1 MKKIISLLFLLVTSV
16 FYSQSNGIT
25 YQAIIYN
32 PSGDVIPGVNNTNS
46 PMQNKNI
53 CLQFSIVDE
62 RSRIEYQETITTTTD
77 EFGMV
82 NLVIGSGVQNGGYA
96 SSFATIYWSVDV
108 KSLKVAL
115 DVSGKCVDFV
125 EISNQKFETIPFSF
139 AAKNAENVTGVVAIE
154 NGGTNAITVLGAKT
168 NLELQNVDNT
178 RDIDKPISTAT
189 QAALNLKE
197 NIANKSVD
205 LILDGASDVKYP
217 SAKAVKTYVDAN
229 SSAGISL
236 IAAELVRVSNA
247 QATLTTNFNTEVSR
261 AIGAESTKEDLV
273 NKSSSILIDANSD
286 IKYPTVKAVKSYI
299 DANTNSNSSGLSA
312 EISRATAA
320 ENTIA
325 ANLVAETSRATS
337 AEVSLIN
344 NIAAEVTRATAAE
357 ATKEILANKSVSVI
371 ADAGSDTKYP
381 SVKSIKTY
389 VDGVATTSSNAL
401 TAEINRATTAEGILT
416 SNLGAEIAR
425 ASTVEG
431 NLTTNLATETSVR
444 IATDASL
451 TNSIAAEGTR
461 ATAAEGILTS
471 DLAAEVT
478 RATLAEATKELLANK
493 STSVFLDGASDVK
506 YASVKSVKTYV
517 DASSAALTTA
527 TNDEITRATTAENL
541 NAASILSE
549 TIRATNAENLKE
561 NTANKSTDGTM
572 VSNSDIKF
580 PTEKA
585 VRTYVASS
593 SSITAI
599 RSISDNYNVVMSD
612 HTILCDNTN
621 GAFTLTLPNVV
632 TSLGK
637 IFIICKVDDTTNLLT
652 FNPPLRFSLGTS
664 ILNLNHT
671 KTFQVQSDGSSWFI
685 IN

>member
-96 SSFATIYWSVDV
+96 SSFSTIYWSVDV
-108 KSLKVAL
+108 KSLKVGL

-125 EISNQKFETIPFSF
+125 EISNQKFETIPFAF

-178 RDIDKPISTAT
+178 RDINKPISTAT

-205 LILDGASDVKYP
+205 LILDGTSDVKYP

-229 SSAGISL
+229 SSAGIAI

-247 QATLTTNFNTEVSR
+247 QAALTTNFNTEVSR

-337 AEVSLIN
+337 AEVSLIDN
-344 NIAAEVTRATAAE
+344 LAAEVTRATAAE
-357 ATKEILANKSVSVI
+357 ATKEILVNKSVSVI
-371 ADAGSDTKYP
+371 ADAASDTKYP

-425 ASTVEG
+425 A
-431 NLTTNLATETSVR
+431 
-444 IATDASL
+444 
-451 TNSIAAEGTR
+451 
-461 ATAAEGILTS
+461 
-471 DLAAEVT
+471 
-478 RATLAEATKELLANK
+478 
-493 STSVFLDGASDVK
+493 
-506 YASVKSVKTYV
+506 
-517 DASSAALTTA
+517 
-527 TNDEITRATTAENL
+527 TTAENL
-541 NAASILSE
+541 NAASIMSE

-664 ILNLNHT
+664 IFNLNHT

>member
-1 MKKIISLLFLLVTSV
+1 MKKIISLLFLLVTTV

-108 KSLKVAL
+108 KSLKVGI

-125 EISNQKFETIPFSF
+125 EISNQKFETIPFAF
-139 AAKNAENVTGVVAIE
+139 AARNAENVTGVVAIE

-178 RDIDKPISTAT
+178 RDINKPISTAT
-189 QAALNLKE
+189 QVALNLKE

-229 SSAGISL
+229 SSAGIAI

-247 QATLTTNFNTEVSR
+247 QAALTTNFNTEVSR

-312 EISRATAA
+312 EISRATAS

-325 ANLVAETSRATS
+325 ANLVAETSRAIS
-337 AEVSLIN
+337 AEASLIN
-344 NIAAEVTRATAAE
+344 NLAAEVTRATAAE
-357 ATKEILANKSVSVI
+357 ATKEILLNKSISVI
-371 ADAGSDTKYP
+371 ADASSDTKYP

-389 VDGVATTSSNAL
+389 VD
-401 TAEINRATTAEGILT
+401 
-416 SNLGAEIAR
+416 
-425 ASTVEG
+425 ASTA
-431 NLTTNLATETSVR
+431 L
-444 IATDASL
+444 
-451 TNSIAAEGTR
+451 
-461 ATAAEGILTS
+461 
-471 DLAAEVT
+471 
-478 RATLAEATKELLANK
+478 
-493 STSVFLDGASDVK
+493 
-506 YASVKSVKTYV
+506 
-517 DASSAALTTA
+517 LTTA
-527 TNDEITRATTAENL
+527 TNDEIIRATSAENL

-585 VRTYVASS
+585 VRTYVATS
-593 SSITAI
+593 SSISAI

-621 GAFTLTLPNVV
+621 GPFTLTLPNVV

-637 IFIICKVDDTTNLLT
+637 MFIICKVDDTTNLLT

-664 ILNLNHT
+664 IFNLNHT

>member
-32 PSGDVIPGVNNTNS
+32 PIGDVIPGVNNTNS

-96 SSFATIYWSVDV
+96 SSFSTIYWSVDV
-108 KSLKVAL
+108 KSLKVGL

-125 EISNQKFETIPFSF
+125 EISNQKFETIPFAF

-178 RDIDKPISTAT
+178 RDINKPISTAT
-189 QAALNLKE
+189 QTALNLKE

-229 SSAGISL
+229 SSAGIAI
-236 IAAELVRVSNA
+236 IAAELARVSNA
-247 QATLTTNFNTEVSR
+247 QAALTTNFNTEVSR

-312 EISRATAA
+312 EILRATAA

-337 AEVSLIN
+337 AEVSLIDN
-344 NIAAEVTRATAAE
+344 LAAEVTRATAAE
-357 ATKEILANKSVSVI
+357 ATKEILINKSVSVI
-371 ADAGSDTKYP
+371 VDAASDTKYP
-381 SVKSIKTY
+381 
-389 VDGVATTSSNAL
+389 
-401 TAEINRATTAEGILT
+401 
-416 SNLGAEIAR
+416 
-425 ASTVEG
+425 
-431 NLTTNLATETSVR
+431 
-444 IATDASL
+444 
-451 TNSIAAEGTR
+451 
-461 ATAAEGILTS
+461 
-471 DLAAEVT
+471 
-478 RATLAEATKELLANK
+478 
-493 STSVFLDGASDVK
+493 
-506 YASVKSVKTYV
+506 SVKSVKTYV
-517 DASSAALTTA
+517 DANTASLTTA

-621 GAFTLTLPNVV
+621 GPFTLTLPNVV

-637 IFIICKVDDTTNLLT
+637 MFIICKVDDTTNLLT

-664 ILNLNHT
+664 IFNLNHT

>member
-96 SSFATIYWSVDV
+96 SSFSTIYWSVDV
-108 KSLKVAL
+108 KSLKVGL

-125 EISNQKFETIPFSF
+125 EISNQKFETIPFAF

-178 RDIDKPISTAT
+178 RDINKPISTAT

-205 LILDGASDVKYP
+205 LILDGTSDVKYP

-229 SSAGISL
+229 SSAGIAI
-236 IAAELVRVSNA
+236 IAAELARVSNA
-247 QATLTTNFNTEVSR
+247 QAALTTNFNTEVSR

-337 AEVSLIN
+337 AEVSLIDN
-344 NIAAEVTRATAAE
+344 LAAEVTRATAAE
-357 ATKEILANKSVSVI
+357 ATKEILVNKSVSVI
-371 ADAGSDTKYP
+371 ADAASDTKYP

-416 SNLGAEIAR
+416 SNLGAEIA
-425 ASTVEG
+425 
-431 NLTTNLATETSVR
+431 
-444 IATDASL
+444 
-451 TNSIAAEGTR
+451 
-461 ATAAEGILTS
+461 
-471 DLAAEVT
+471 
-478 RATLAEATKELLANK
+478 
-493 STSVFLDGASDVK
+493 
-506 YASVKSVKTYV
+506 
-517 DASSAALTTA
+517 
-527 TNDEITRATTAENL
+527 RATTAENL

-664 ILNLNHT
+664 IFNLNHT

>member
-108 KSLKVAL
+108 KSLKVGL

-125 EISNQKFETIPFSF
+125 EISNQKFETIPFAF

-178 RDIDKPISTAT
+178 RDINKPISTAT

-229 SSAGISL
+229 SSAGIAI
-236 IAAELVRVSNA
+236 IAAELARVSNA
-247 QATLTTNFNTEVSR
+247 QAALTTNFNTEVSR

-337 AEVSLIN
+337 AEVSLIDN
-344 NIAAEVTRATAAE
+344 LAAEVTRATAAE
-357 ATKEILANKSVSVI
+357 ATKEILVNKSVSVI
-371 ADAGSDTKYP
+371 ADAASDTKYP

-425 ASTVEG
+425 A
-431 NLTTNLATETSVR
+431 
-444 IATDASL
+444 
-451 TNSIAAEGTR
+451 
-461 ATAAEGILTS
+461 
-471 DLAAEVT
+471 
-478 RATLAEATKELLANK
+478 
-493 STSVFLDGASDVK
+493 
-506 YASVKSVKTYV
+506 
-517 DASSAALTTA
+517 
-527 TNDEITRATTAENL
+527 TTAENL
-541 NAASILSE
+541 NAASIMSE

-664 ILNLNHT
+664 IFNLNHT

>member
-96 SSFATIYWSVDV
+96 SSFSTIYWSVDV
-108 KSLKVAL
+108 KSLKVGL

-125 EISNQKFETIPFSF
+125 EISNQKFETIPFAF

-178 RDIDKPISTAT
+178 RDINKPISTAT

-229 SSAGISL
+229 SSAGIAI

-247 QATLTTNFNTEVSR
+247 QAALTTNFNTEVSR

-337 AEVSLIN
+337 AEVSLIDN
-344 NIAAEVTRATAAE
+344 LAAEVTRATAAE
-357 ATKEILANKSVSVI
+357 ATKEILVNKSVSVI
-371 ADAGSDTKYP
+371 ADAASDTKYP

-416 SNLGAEIAR
+416 SNLGAEIA
-425 ASTVEG
+425 
-431 NLTTNLATETSVR
+431 
-444 IATDASL
+444 
-451 TNSIAAEGTR
+451 
-461 ATAAEGILTS
+461 
-471 DLAAEVT
+471 
-478 RATLAEATKELLANK
+478 
-493 STSVFLDGASDVK
+493 
-506 YASVKSVKTYV
+506 
-517 DASSAALTTA
+517 
-527 TNDEITRATTAENL
+527 RATTAENL

-664 ILNLNHT
+664 IFNLNHT

>member
-96 SSFATIYWSVDV
+96 SSFSTIYWSVDV
-108 KSLKVAL
+108 KSLKVGL

-125 EISNQKFETIPFSF
+125 EISNQKFETIPFAF

-178 RDIDKPISTAT
+178 RDINKPISTAT

-229 SSAGISL
+229 SSAGIAI
-236 IAAELVRVSNA
+236 IAAELARVSNA
-247 QATLTTNFNTEVSR
+247 QAALTTNFNTEVSR

-337 AEVSLIN
+337 AEVSLIDN
-344 NIAAEVTRATAAE
+344 LAAEVTRATAAE
-357 ATKEILANKSVSVI
+357 ATKEILVNKSVSVI
-371 ADAGSDTKYP
+371 ADAASDTKYP

-416 SNLGAEIAR
+416 SNLGAEIA
-425 ASTVEG
+425 
-431 NLTTNLATETSVR
+431 
-444 IATDASL
+444 
-451 TNSIAAEGTR
+451 
-461 ATAAEGILTS
+461 
-471 DLAAEVT
+471 
-478 RATLAEATKELLANK
+478 
-493 STSVFLDGASDVK
+493 
-506 YASVKSVKTYV
+506 
-517 DASSAALTTA
+517 
-527 TNDEITRATTAENL
+527 RATTAENL

-664 ILNLNHT
+664 IFNLNHT